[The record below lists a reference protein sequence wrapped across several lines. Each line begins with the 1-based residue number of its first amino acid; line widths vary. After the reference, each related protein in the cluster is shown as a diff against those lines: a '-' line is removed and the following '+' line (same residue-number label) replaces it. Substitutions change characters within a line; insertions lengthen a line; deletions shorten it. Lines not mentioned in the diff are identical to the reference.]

1 MTLGLLDLS
10 IVTDQVLAYLDS
22 AALSPQL
29 WDEEPTPPAGTPAG
43 TPQHP
48 VDPTKQF
55 TIHFTGL
62 PPKEARQLGG
72 CQVSFYLFHV
82 APNAAHLNTFPYLFH
97 PAPNP
102 ASPNTFPFGGD
113 PQTNRSQ
120 PLALTL
126 YYLLSAHSV
135 NSYIEEQQAMSIALK
150 CLHEHAITT
159 ATVPKGSRLQE
170 FTLTMEPQSVDE
182 MGRLWLSLA
191 TPLGLSAVYRGSV
204 IFLEPAQEPATP
216 AKHPDVAHVDA
227 VPVDR
232 PKDVLVANP
241 GTGVGIAVV
250 TGTGFDPDT
259 IELTIGA
266 FKFAKRTGGG
276 GLDPGQARVVSATEL
291 MLRMPEKTPRGR
303 YVLRIRLTPESP
315 TQEVLLHL
323 TQDVP

>member
-22 AALSPQL
+22 AATASQL
-29 WDEEPTPPAGTPAG
+29 WAEEPTPPAGTPAG
-43 TPQHP
+43 TTQHP
-48 VDPTKQF
+48 IDPTKKF

-62 PPKEARQLGG
+62 PPKEARDLGG

-82 APNAAHLNTFPYLFH
+82 APNPAHLNTSPYLFH
-97 PAPNP
+97 PPPPPPATAPDT
-102 ASPNTFPFGGD
+102 SPQPNF
-113 PQTNRSQ
+113 RH

-170 FTLTMEPQSVDE
+170 VTVTMEPQSVDE

-191 TPLGLSAVYRGSV
+191 TPLGLSAVYRASV
-204 IFLEPAQEPATP
+204 IFLEPAEEPDEPAKYP
-216 AKHPDVAHVDA
+216 EFPHVDA
-227 VPVDR
+227 VAVDR
-232 PKDVLVANP
+232 PAGVLVANP

-250 TGTGFDPDT
+250 TGTGFDPAT
-259 IELTIGA
+259 IELSIGA
-266 FKFAKRTGGG
+266 LNFAVVTGAS
-276 GLDPGQARVVSATEL
+276 LAPGQARVVSDTQL
-291 MLRMPEKTPRGR
+291 MVRMPPNTPRGG
-303 YVLRIRLTPESP
+303 YALQIRLTPDSS

-323 TQDVP
+323 TEDVP